1 MPRPRRLNEPV
12 KLNLL
17 IDRASKDKARQL
29 AEERGISVSRLF
41 EALLANVQPAAME
54 NTETA
59 SPESEAA

>member
-54 NTETA
+54 ITETA